1 MQRKGI
7 RKVKIYKKFRG
18 TGMRLCDPDPRA
30 VPWLN
35 VSGDWLQQA
44 GFAIGDQ
51 IEITVGENELHIKK
65 GGHGDQ

>member
-1 MQRKGI
+1 MKQKANR
-7 RKVKIYKKFRG
+7 RVKIYGKFRSA
-18 TGMRLCDPDPRA
+18 GMRLCDRDPRA

-51 IEITVGENELHIKK
+51 IEITVGEKELHIKK
-65 GGHGDQ
+65 DGHGDQ

>member
-18 TGMRLCDPDPRA
+18 AGMRLCDPDPRA

-51 IEITVGENELHIKK
+51 IEITVGENELHIKNC
-65 GGHGDQ
+65 GHGDQ